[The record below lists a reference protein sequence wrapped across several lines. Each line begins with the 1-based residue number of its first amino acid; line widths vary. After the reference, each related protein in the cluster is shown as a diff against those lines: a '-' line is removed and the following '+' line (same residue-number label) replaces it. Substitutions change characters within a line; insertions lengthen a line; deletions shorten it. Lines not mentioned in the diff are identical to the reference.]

1 MATEG
6 TICRNVTST
15 QVAICNV
22 DENEA
27 GLPITWCS
35 DSCFYSIICC
45 RYAESSQPVIENEP
59 PLNDIPQRPDTSVT
73 ENEQSQGSY
82 TLLGTGSAVN
92 NQASQVDATDNNQ
105 SYLPPSPAPTSS
117 SKVGVGIGF
126 ALVAIAIGAVLI
138 WKRDGDKNDTTTG
151 DSSKTGANIASNTH
165 NSPSRRDAKDSRIRR
180 ESSSSNR
187 RRSSNGSTGT
197 HKKRKEN
204 RTIYDSDGSLDSDFI
219 INTRRMRIDPI
230 NSDSDSEFSAGSIP
244 L

>member
-15 QVAICNV
+15 QVAICND

-27 GLPITWCS
+27 SLPVTWCS

-45 RYAESSQPVIENEP
+45 RYAESKEPVIENEP
-59 PLNDIPQRPDTSVT
+59 PLNDIPQRPDTSVP
-73 ENEQSQGSY
+73 ENEQTQGSY

-92 NQASQVDATDNNQ
+92 NQASQVDTTNNNQ
-105 SYLPPSPAPTSS
+105 PYPPPSPAPQRSLR
-117 SKVGVGIGF
+117 VGAGIGF

-180 ESSSSNR
+180 ESSSNR
-187 RRSSNGSTGT
+187 RRSGNGSTGT

-204 RTIYDSDGSLDSDFI
+204 RTIYDSDDSLNSDFI
-219 INTRRMRIDPI
+219 INTRMRIDPI